1 MCGARREG
9 RRGSAMQRLDVAVLG
24 GGVAGLTAAY
34 LLRDRELE
42 VFDSASHVGGR
53 TRSLQ
58 QPDGIWLNTGAQYV
72 STDRIKV
79 VELADAVGARLITDD
94 NLEEYWRGLYPPDP
108 DERSEIESAI
118 ERITSEQM
126 HRRPAT
132 LTELDD
138 QPFDHWLGDV
148 SPSTH
153 RFFDRWCQI
162 MNSGSSV
169 EISLYGAMWLWG
181 DQRITPWIDKPVPRH
196 DRGDCVFDGGTN
208 EFTKALARASGG
220 RVSLRSRVRSV
231 RADDG
236 GYTIDVED
244 DRGGRQV
251 WARHVVSAVPAPVA
265 AEVITDLPGWK
276 TQALGALRYGRFM
289 TTNIVVSPKGAKP
302 SPYPLTASRSDVVYN
317 LDAFVIK
324 TPGNFDES
332 GGCFHNIVGDPTCRV
347 VWDDP
352 DDTIKTGTLLELF
365 RQKPQYRERV
375 VRVEVQRW
383 LHGMPLYSVGRMKT
397 YDQLAE
403 PVGGIFFCGDYSWA
417 SNMEGAALSGERA
430 AAQVQRASA

>member
-1 MCGARREG
+1 
-9 RRGSAMQRLDVAVLG
+9 MQRLDVAVLG

-72 STDRIKV
+72 STDRVKV

-169 EISLYGAMWLWG
+169 EISLYGALWLWG
-181 DQRITPWIDKPVPRH
+181 DQRSTPWIDKPVPRH
-196 DRGDCVFDGGTN
+196 DRGDCVFDGGTH

-231 RADDG
+231 SADDG
-236 GYTIDVED
+236 GYMIDIED
-244 DRGGRQV
+244 DRDGRQV

-265 AEVITDLPGWK
+265 AEVIGDLPGWK

-289 TTNIVVSPKGAKP
+289 TTNIVVSPKGAKA
-302 SPYPLTASRSDVVYN
+302 SIYPLTASRSDVVYN

-375 VRVEVQRW
+375 VRMEVQRW

>member
-1 MCGARREG
+1 
-9 RRGSAMQRLDVAVLG
+9 MQRLDVAVLG

-72 STDRIKV
+72 STDRVKV

-108 DERSEIESAI
+108 DERSEVESVI

-132 LTELDD
+132 LPELDD
-138 QPFDHWLGDV
+138 QPFDQWLGDV
-148 SPSTH
+148 STSTH
-153 RFFDRWCQI
+153 RFYDRWCQI

-169 EISLYGAMWLWG
+169 EISLYGALWLWG
-181 DQRITPWIDKPVPRH
+181 DQRSTPWIDRPVPRH

-231 RADDG
+231 RASDG

-251 WARHVVSAVPAPVA
+251 WAKHVVSAVPAPVA
-265 AEVITDLPGWK
+265 AEVVADLPGWK
-276 TQALGALRYGRFM
+276 EHALGAVRYGRFM
-289 TTNIVVSPKGAKP
+289 TTNIVVSPKGARP
-302 SPYPLTASRSDVVYN
+302 SSYPLTASRSDVVYN
-317 LDAFVIK
+317 LDTFVIK
-324 TPGNFDES
+324 TPGNFDER

-403 PVGGIFFCGDYSWA
+403 PVGGIFFCGDYTWA

-430 AAQVQRASA
+430 AAQVERAFA

>member
-1 MCGARREG
+1 
-9 RRGSAMQRLDVAVLG
+9 MQRLDVAVLG
-24 GGVAGLTAAY
+24 AGVAGLTAAY

-72 STDRIKV
+72 STDRVKV
-79 VELADAVGARLITDD
+79 VELADAVGAQLITDD

-108 DERSEIESAI
+108 DERSEIESVI

-132 LTELDD
+132 LPELDD
-138 QPFDHWLGDV
+138 QPFDQWLGDV

-153 RFFDRWCQI
+153 RFYDRWCQI

-169 EISLYGAMWLWG
+169 EISLYGALWLWG
-181 DQRITPWIDKPVPRH
+181 DQRSTPWIDRPVPRH

-231 RADDG
+231 RSTDG

-244 DRGGRQV
+244 DTGSRQV

-265 AEVITDLPGWK
+265 AEVVVDLPGWK
-276 TQALGALRYGRFM
+276 RQALGALRYGRFM

-302 SPYPLTASRSDVVYN
+302 TSYPLTASRSDVVYN
-317 LDAFVIK
+317 LDTFVIK
-324 TPGNFDES
+324 TPGDFDER

-403 PVGGIFFCGDYSWA
+403 PVGGIFFCGDYTWA

>member
-1 MCGARREG
+1 
-9 RRGSAMQRLDVAVLG
+9 MQRLDVAVLG

-34 LLRDRELE
+34 LLRDRDLV
-42 VFDSASHVGGR
+42 VFDAASHIGGR
-53 TRSLQ
+53 TRSLK

-72 STDRIKV
+72 STDRVKV
-79 VELADAVGARLITDD
+79 VEMADAVGARLITDD
-94 NLEEYWRGLYPPDP
+94 NLEEYWRGLYPDNP
-108 DERSEIESAI
+108 DERSEIESVI

-132 LTELDD
+132 QPELDD
-138 QPFDHWLGDV
+138 QPFDQWLGDV
-148 SPSTH
+148 SPATH

-169 EISLYGAMWLWG
+169 EISLYGALWLWG
-181 DQRITPWIDKPVPRH
+181 DQRSTPWIDRPVPRH
-196 DRGDCVFDGGTN
+196 DRGDAVFDGGTN

-220 RVSLRSRVRSV
+220 RVSLRSRVCHV
-231 RADDG
+231 RASDG
-236 GYTIDVED
+236 GYAIEVED
-244 DRGGRQV
+244 DHGLREV

-265 AEVITDLPGWK
+265 ADVIDGLPGWK
-276 TQALGALRYGRFM
+276 RHALGVVRYGRFM
-289 TTNIVVSPKGAKP
+289 TTNIVVSPKGAK
-302 SPYPLTASRSDVVYN
+302 STRYPLTASRSDVVYN
-317 LDAFVIK
+317 LDAFVIR
-324 TPGNFDES
+324 TPGNFDEE

-365 RQKPQYRERV
+365 GRQPQYRDRV

-397 YDQLAE
+397 FEQLAE
-403 PVGGIFFCGDYSWA
+403 PVGGIFFCGDYSRA
-417 SNMEGAALSGERA
+417 SNMEGAALSGEQA
-430 AAQVQRASA
+430 AADVQRSSA

>member
-1 MCGARREG
+1 
-9 RRGSAMQRLDVAVLG
+9 MQRLDVAVLG

-34 LLRDRELE
+34 LLRDRDLE

-72 STDRIKV
+72 STDRVKV

-108 DERSEIESAI
+108 DERSEVESVI

-132 LTELDD
+132 LPELDD
-138 QPFDHWLGDV
+138 QPFDQWLGDV
-148 SPSTH
+148 SASTH
-153 RFFDRWCQI
+153 RFYDRWCQI

-169 EISLYGAMWLWG
+169 EISLYGALWLWG
-181 DQRITPWIDKPVPRH
+181 DQRSTPWIDRPVPRH

-231 RADDG
+231 RASDG

-265 AEVITDLPGWK
+265 AEGVEDLPGWK
-276 TQALGALRYGRFM
+276 EHALGAVRYGRFM
-289 TTNIVVSPKGAKP
+289 TTNIVVSPKGARP
-302 SPYPLTASRSDVVYN
+302 SSYPLTASRSDVVYN
-317 LDAFVIK
+317 LDTFVIK
-324 TPGNFDES
+324 TPGDFDER

-403 PVGGIFFCGDYSWA
+403 PVGGIFFCGDYTWA

>member
-1 MCGARREG
+1 
-9 RRGSAMQRLDVAVLG
+9 MQRLDVAVLG
-24 GGVAGLTAAY
+24 AGVAGLTAAY

-72 STDRIKV
+72 STDRVKV
-79 VELADAVGARLITDD
+79 VELADAVGAQLITDD

-108 DERSEIESAI
+108 DERSEIESVI

-132 LTELDD
+132 LPELDD
-138 QPFDHWLGDV
+138 QPFDQWLGDV

-153 RFFDRWCQI
+153 RFYDRWCQI

-169 EISLYGAMWLWG
+169 EISLYGALWLWG
-181 DQRITPWIDKPVPRH
+181 DQRSTPWIDRPVPRH

-231 RADDG
+231 RSTDG
-236 GYTIDVED
+236 GYTIDVQD
-244 DRGGRQV
+244 DTGSRQV

-265 AEVITDLPGWK
+265 AEVVVDLPGWK
-276 TQALGALRYGRFM
+276 RQALGALRYGRFM
-289 TTNIVVSPKGAKP
+289 TTNIVISPKGAKP
-302 SPYPLTASRSDVVYN
+302 TSYPLTASRSDVVYN
-317 LDAFVIK
+317 LDTFVIK
-324 TPGNFDES
+324 TPGDFDER

-403 PVGGIFFCGDYSWA
+403 PVGGIFFCGDYTWA

>member
-1 MCGARREG
+1 
-9 RRGSAMQRLDVAVLG
+9 MQRLDVAVLG

-34 LLRDRELE
+34 LLRDRDLE
-42 VFDSASHVGGR
+42 VFDSASHIGGR

-72 STDRIKV
+72 STDRVKV

-94 NLEEYWRGLYPPDP
+94 NLEEYWRGLYPSDP
-108 DERSEIESAI
+108 DERSEIESVI

-132 LTELDD
+132 LPELDD
-138 QPFDHWLGDV
+138 QPFDQWLGDV

-153 RFFDRWCQI
+153 RFYDRWCQI

-169 EISLYGAMWLWG
+169 EISLYGALWLWG
-181 DQRITPWIDKPVPRH
+181 DQRSTPWIDRPVPRH

-208 EFTKALARASGG
+208 EFTKALARAGGG

-231 RADDG
+231 VATDG

-251 WARHVVSAVPAPVA
+251 WAKQVVSAVPAPVA
-265 AEVITDLPGWK
+265 AEVIADLPGWK
-276 TQALGALRYGRFM
+276 RQALGVLRYGRFM
-289 TTNIVVSPKGAKP
+289 TTNIVVSPKGSKP
-302 SPYPLTASRSDVVYN
+302 SSYPLTASRSDVVYN
-317 LDAFVIK
+317 LDTFVIK
-324 TPGNFDES
+324 TPGDFDER

-365 RQKPQYRERV
+365 RQKPQYRDRV

-383 LHGMPLYSVGRMKT
+383 PHGMPLYSVGRMKT

-403 PVGGIFFCGDYSWA
+403 PVGGIFFCGDYTWA

>member
-1 MCGARREG
+1 
-9 RRGSAMQRLDVAVLG
+9 MQRLDVAVLG

-42 VFDSASHVGGR
+42 VFDAASHIGGR

-72 STDRIKV
+72 STDRVKV

-94 NLEEYWRGLYPPDP
+94 NLEEYWRGLYPD
-108 DERSEIESAI
+108 DLAGRSEIESCI

-132 LTELDD
+132 SPELDD
-138 QPFDHWLGDV
+138 EPFDHWLGDV
-148 SPSTH
+148 SPDTH

-169 EISLYGAMWLWG
+169 EISLYGALWLWG
-181 DQRITPWIDKPVPRH
+181 DQRSTPWIDRPVPRH
-196 DRGDCVFDGGTN
+196 DRGDAVFAGGTN
-208 EFTKALARASGG
+208 EFTKALARAAGG
-220 RVSLRSRVRSV
+220 RVSLGSRVRSV
-231 RADDG
+231 RASDG
-236 GYTIDVED
+236 GYVVSVDDV
-244 DRGGRQV
+244 GGRREV
-251 WARHVVSAVPAPVA
+251 WARNVVSAVPAPVA
-265 AEVITDLPGWK
+265 ADVIEALPGWK
-276 TQALGALRYGRFM
+276 RQALGAVRYGRFM
-289 TTNIVVSPKGAKP
+289 TTNIVVSRKGEPP
-302 SPYPLTASRSDVVYN
+302 SRYPMTAARSDVVYN
-317 LDAFVIK
+317 LDTFVIR
-324 TPGNFDES
+324 TPGDFDEI

-352 DDTIKTGTLLELF
+352 DDTIKTGTLRELF
-365 RQKPQYRERV
+365 LRYPKYRDRV

-383 LHGMPLYSVGRMKT
+383 LHGMPLYSVGRMKSF
-397 YDQLAE
+397 DQLAE
-403 PVGGIFFCGDYSWA
+403 PVGGIVFCGDYTWA

-430 AAQVQRASA
+430 AAQVSRAPA

>member
-1 MCGARREG
+1 
-9 RRGSAMQRLDVAVLG
+9 MQRLDVAVLG

-34 LLRDRELE
+34 LLRDRDLE
-42 VFDSASHVGGR
+42 VFDSAAHIGGR

-72 STDRIKV
+72 STDRVKV

-108 DERSEIESAI
+108 DERSEVESVI
-118 ERITSEQM
+118 ERITEQQM

-132 LTELDD
+132 LPELDD
-138 QPFDHWLGDV
+138 QPFDLWLGDV
-148 SPSTH
+148 SPGTH

-169 EISLYGAMWLWG
+169 EISLYGALWLWG
-181 DQRITPWIDKPVPRH
+181 DQRSTPWIDRPVPRH

-231 RADDG
+231 RASDG

-251 WARHVVSAVPAPVA
+251 WARQVVSAVPAPVA
-265 AEVITDLPGWK
+265 ADVIDGLPGWK
-276 TQALGALRYGRFM
+276 RQALGALRYGRFM

-302 SPYPLTASRSDVVYN
+302 TSYPLTAARSDVVYN
-317 LDAFVIK
+317 LDTFVIR
-324 TPGNFDES
+324 TPGDFDEH

-352 DDTIKTGTLLELF
+352 DDTIKTGTLRELF
-365 RQKPQYRERV
+365 RQKPQYRDRV

-383 LHGMPLYSVGRMKT
+383 PHGMPLYSTGRMKT

-403 PVGGIFFCGDYSWA
+403 PVGGIYFCGDYSWA

-430 AAQVQRASA
+430 AAQLQRTTS

>member
-1 MCGARREG
+1 
-9 RRGSAMQRLDVAVLG
+9 MQRLDVAVLG

-34 LLRDRELE
+34 LLRDRDLE

-72 STDRIKV
+72 STDRVKV

-108 DERSEIESAI
+108 DERSEVESVI

-132 LTELDD
+132 LPELDD
-138 QPFDHWLGDV
+138 QPFDQWLGDV
-148 SPSTH
+148 STSTH
-153 RFFDRWCQI
+153 RFYDRWCQI

-169 EISLYGAMWLWG
+169 EISLYGALWLWG
-181 DQRITPWIDKPVPRH
+181 DQHSTPWIDRPVPRH

-231 RADDG
+231 RASDG

-251 WARHVVSAVPAPVA
+251 WAKHVVSAVPAPVA
-265 AEVITDLPGWK
+265 ADVVADLPGWK
-276 TQALGALRYGRFM
+276 EHALGAVRYGRFM
-289 TTNIVVSPKGAKP
+289 TTNIVVSPKGARP
-302 SPYPLTASRSDVVYN
+302 SSYPLTASRSDVVYN
-317 LDAFVIK
+317 LDTFVIK
-324 TPGNFDES
+324 TPGDFDER

-430 AAQVQRASA
+430 AAQVERASA

>member
-1 MCGARREG
+1 
-9 RRGSAMQRLDVAVLG
+9 MQRLDVAVLG

-34 LLRDRELE
+34 VLRDRELE
-42 VFDSASHVGGR
+42 VFDTASHVGGR

-108 DERSEIESAI
+108 DERSEIESVI

-132 LTELDD
+132 LPELDD

-153 RFFDRWCQI
+153 RFYDRWCQI

-169 EISLYGAMWLWG
+169 EISLYGALWLWG
-181 DQRITPWIDKPVPRH
+181 DQRSTPWIDKPVPRH

-231 RADDG
+231 RSTDG
-236 GYTIDVED
+236 GHTIDVED

-251 WARHVVSAVPAPVA
+251 WARHVVSAVPAPVV
-265 AEVITDLPGWK
+265 AEVVDELPGWK
-276 TQALGALRYGRFM
+276 RQALGAVRYGRFM
-289 TTNIVVSPKGAKP
+289 TTNIVVSPKGAKT
-302 SPYPLTASRSDVVYN
+302 SGYPLTASRSDVVYN
-317 LDAFVIK
+317 LDTFV
-324 TPGNFDES
+324 
-332 GGCFHNIVGDPTCRV
+332 
-347 VWDDP
+347 
-352 DDTIKTGTLLELF
+352 IKTGTLLELY
-365 RQKPQYRERV
+365 RQKPQFRDRV

-403 PVGGIFFCGDYSWA
+403 PVGGIFFCGDYTWA